1 MLLLMLLMSISAWA
15 QVTQYKYHITVNVN
29 DGWSEYVFFLDG
41 NTYNP
46 DNNDDIILSDGEYW
60 LNIGGY
66 YENDGGNNEEFDDY
80 SETFTLPT
88 TVNQSVNV
96 VTDHCNVTVKCIAI
110 ITSYSVTYA
119 GSDLTGTQSEGAWVE
134 TMTNVARQGETASI
148 KIHSHQNY
156 TLRHLYM
163 REEGGNETE
172 LTIDRS
178 TYEYTTE
185 YEEPAHSCYAGTTVN
200 RYEASFTMPAKN
212 VTIRAVF
219 NKKTPTVTPPTAIT
233 GLVYNGQPQ
242 ALINA
247 GSTTGGTMLYS
258 LEGGNWGTAIPTA
271 TDAYPY
277 YYVYYKVVGND
288 EYEDVEQQDFT
299 VSIAK
304 ATNTI
309 TPPTARSL
317 IYNGKAQTLLNAGSA
332 TFGTIEYSLDPTAPY
347 STTIPKQTNATP
359 NDYYTVWYK
368 VDGDTNYTGGAGSV
382 YVPIAQCPV
391 TVTVTGHTLT
401 TTYDLQE
408 HSVSGFDVSMSNN
421 LYTTSDFTYKR
432 KTEASGSSAGE
443 YTEDLYALAFSNS
456 NENFEPTFVIAS
468 PVRLV
473 IQQKPVVVTA
483 DDETKEQGD
492 DDALTVTVT
501 GLAQGHTK
509 AAISYSISREAGEDI
524 GTYTITPT
532 GKADQG
538 NYSVTFVPGTLTI
551 TPKTIAANPDDN
563 GNYWAT
569 YYNGTKSYT
578 ADDNTTVYKG
588 ARDGNKVLL
597 TPVADIPADN
607 AVILKSTTSPITL
620 TLTTT
625 TSADFTGNDLQ
636 GRDHEVD
643 ASGMS
648 YAYCLSKGV
657 NGVGF
662 YKYTG
667 KGGSEIIPAHRA
679 FLEIGDSG
687 SNAPAYKFLGFD
699 EEETSLTPALSER
712 VGDGAIYDL
721 SGRKVA
727 KPTKGM
733 YIVNGNKVFIK

>member
-1 MLLLMLLMSISAWA
+1 MMLLLMLLMSISAWA
-15 QVTQYKYHITVNVN
+15 QVTQYKCHITVNVN
-29 DGWSEYVFFLDG
+29 DGEWTYISFLNG
-41 NTYNP
+41 YTYNP
-46 DNNDDIILSDGEYW
+46 DNDDYIILSAGEYW

-66 YENDGGNNEEFDDY
+66 SNDWGYEEFDEV
-80 SETFTLPT
+80 SEPFTLPT

-119 GSDLTGTQSEGAWVE
+119 GSDLTGTQSEGAWVQ

-178 TYEYTTE
+178 TFKYTSAYEDRD
-185 YEEPAHSCYAGTTVN
+185 HSCYAGTTVN

-219 NKKTPTVTPPTAIT
+219 NKKTPTVTSPTAIT

-391 TVTVTGHTLT
+391 TVTATGHTLT
-401 TTYDLQE
+401 TTYDGQS
-408 HSVSGFDVSMSNN
+408 HSVSGYDVSMSNN
-421 LYTTSDFTYKR
+421 LYIASKFTYDYKC
-432 KTEASGSSAGE
+432 EATLSQVGKEIATLSPYGFHN
-443 YTEDLYALAFSNS
+443 TDNNFSV
-456 NENFEPTFVIAS
+456 TFDVIYGYVEILPKA
-468 PVRLV
+468 
-473 IQQKPVVVTA
+473 VVVTA
-483 DDETKEQGD
+483 DDVTKEQGD

-501 GLAQGHTK
+501 GLVQGHTK

-578 ADDNTTVYKG
+578 ADDNTTIYKG

-636 GRDHEVD
+636 GRDYEVD

-648 YAYCLSKGV
+648 YAYCLSKGD

-687 SNAPAYKFLGFD
+687 SNAPTYKFLGFD

>member
-29 DGWSEYVFFLDG
+29 VNDGEWTDISFLNG

-46 DNNDDIILSDGEYW
+46 DNNDDIILSAGEYW

-66 YENDGGNNEEFDDY
+66 SNDWGYEEFDEV
-80 SETFTLPT
+80 SEPFTLPT

-96 VTDHCNVTVKCIAI
+96 GTDHCNVTVKCIAI

-119 GSDLTGTQSEGAWVE
+119 GSDLTGTQSTGAWVE
-134 TMTNVARQGETASI
+134 TMTKVARQGETASI
-148 KIHSHQNY
+148 KIHSFQNY

-163 REEGGNETE
+163 KEEGGNETE

-178 TYEYTTE
+178 TFKYTSAYEDRD
-185 YEEPAHSCYAGTTVN
+185 HSCYAGTTVN

-309 TPPTARSL
+309 TPPTVRSL

-332 TFGTIEYSLDPTAPY
+332 TFGTREYSLDPTAPY

-391 TVTVTGHTLT
+391 TVTATGHTLT
-401 TTYDLQE
+401 TTYDGQS
-408 HSVSGFDVSMSNN
+408 HSVSGYDVSMSNN
-421 LYTTSDFTYKR
+421 LYTASKFTYDYKC
-432 KTEASGSSAGE
+432 EATLSQVGKEIATLSPYGFHN
-443 YTEDLYALAFSNS
+443 TDNNFSV
-456 NENFEPTFVIAS
+456 TFDVIYGYVEILPKA
-468 PVRLV
+468 
-473 IQQKPVVVTA
+473 VVVTA
-483 DDETKEQGD
+483 GDVTKEQGD

-501 GLAQGHTK
+501 GLVQGHTK

-578 ADDNTTVYKG
+578 ADDNTTIYKG

-648 YAYCLSKGV
+648 YAYCLSKGE

-687 SNAPAYKFLGFD
+687 SNAPTYKFLGFD